1 MDFSTEEVVAHR
13 DGSVL
18 LRHTILKSDHFP
30 GCQNTRLRPL
40 LDGAP
45 NYRQIADMPVYGV
58 AIPTVSGVR
67 RVLDTLG
74 AGKGKRK
81 VLWHNM
87 REEPVIYINGK
98 PYVVRE
104 ADKPF
109 ANLEYTGIDGDRVE
123 DMEARLK
130 QDVLSEAAR
139 YNGAVLIAHEDDEF
153 QVIENWE
160 PVSEVDVLTPLEVYQ
175 ELKSKFVCLTKMID
189 TFQGNSRK
197 LSLIDIHSWL

>member
-1 MDFSTEEVVAHR
+1 M
-13 DGSVL
+13 
-18 LRHTILKSDHFP
+18 
-30 GCQNTRLRPL
+30 RLTPL

-45 NYRQIADMPVYGV
+45 NFRQVPDLPVYGV

-74 AGKGKRK
+74 AWKGRRK

-87 REEPVIYINGK
+87 REEPVIYINGR

-109 ANLEYTGIDGDRVE
+109 ANLEYTGINGERVE

-130 QDVLSEAAR
+130 QDVLAEAGK
-139 YNGAVLIAHEDDEF
+139 YNGAVMVAHEDDEF
-153 QVIENWE
+153 QVIQEWE
-160 PVSEVDVLTPLEVYQ
+160 PVSEVDVQTPLEVYE
-175 ELKSKFVCLTKMID
+175 ELKSMFGWLFNLLLTVLCCAPSTASSLTAMTTKA
-189 TFQGNSRK
+189 NSTSFPHSLQRK
-197 LSLIDIHSWL
+197 VMT